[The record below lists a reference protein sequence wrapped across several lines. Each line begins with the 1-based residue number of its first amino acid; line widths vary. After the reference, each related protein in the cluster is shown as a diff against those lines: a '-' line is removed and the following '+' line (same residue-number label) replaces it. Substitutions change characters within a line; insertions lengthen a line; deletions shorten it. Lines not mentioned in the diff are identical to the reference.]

1 MVTWHTLQFSDC
13 EFLIFNY
20 GDEFYMKKIYIVNTF
35 LLAGFL
41 LIWLIEIIS
50 CFIYDSVLIF
60 NNESFFIILTLFAL
74 FLSFLLFKKF
84 KISYLSILYL
94 LIASGFTLLILRDSI
109 LFYLP
114 FYHNE
119 SFSIA
124 KCIIIYY
131 SLLTFVLAIIS
142 GVIAV
147 VCHYTK
153 N

>member
-1 MVTWHTLQFSDC
+1 MRKLY
-13 EFLIFNY
+13 LA
-20 GDEFYMKKIYIVNTF
+20 NTF
-35 LLAGFL
+35 LLSVFI

-50 CFIYDSVLIF
+50 CFIYDSVLII

-74 FLSFLLFKKF
+74 FLSSLLFKKF

-114 FYHNE
+114 FYHSE

-131 SLLTFVLAIIS
+131 SLLTFVFAIIS

>member
-1 MVTWHTLQFSDC
+1 MQFTDC

-20 GDEFYMKKIYIVNTF
+20 GDEFYMRKLYLANTF
-35 LLAGFL
+35 LLSVFI

-50 CFIYDSVLIF
+50 CFIYDSVLII

-74 FLSFLLFKKF
+74 FLSSLLFKKF

-114 FYHNE
+114 FYHSE

-131 SLLTFVLAIIS
+131 SLLTFVFAIIS